1 MILARVVGHVVATQK
16 DPSHAGGKI
25 LRVQP
30 QDVAGGAAGDP
41 MVVVDTFD
49 AGIGDLVIVTQ
60 DGWSA
65 GWALGRPGAA
75 VDAAVI
81 GVVDR
86 VDLVPPR
93 KGP

>member
-16 DPSHAGGKI
+16 NPSHSGRKI

-30 QDVAGGAAGDP
+30 LDISGSASGEPFLALDSL
-41 MVVVDTFD
+41 D
-49 AGIGDLVIVTQ
+49 AGIGDRVIVTQ

-65 GWALGRPGAA
+65 SKVINRPGAA

-81 GVVDR
+81 GIVDTVQLHT
-86 VDLVPPR
+86 VDNS
-93 KGP
+93 